1 MPMKTDKDFNFIARI
16 DYGVK
21 KGANNARL
29 EHKKAGRSIFVL
41 EHGKIVEIPPEKI
54 EVDDN
59 LPPSPI

>member
-1 MPMKTDKDFNFIARI
+1 MTIKTDNNFNFISRI

-41 EHGKIVEIPPEKI
+41 ENGKIVEIPPEKI
-54 EVDDN
+54 EADYD

>member
-1 MPMKTDKDFNFIARI
+1 MKKESTDNFDLAARI
-16 DYGVK
+16 IYGVK

-41 EHGKIVEIPPEKI
+41 ENGKIVEIPPDKI